1 MTPPGIEPVT
11 FRLVAQCLDQLR
23 HQQRA
28 PIRLT
33 GAIKVLSQYPVTYE
47 KEYNTKVCVTPL
59 SPSPAAFLRIAQDS
73 EDISFFYFQTQL
85 NENDLLLKV

>member
-1 MTPPGIEPVT
+1 
-11 FRLVAQCLDQLR
+11 
-23 HQQRA
+23 
-28 PIRLT
+28 
-33 GAIKVLSQYPVTYE
+33 
-47 KEYNTKVCVTPL
+47 VCVTPL